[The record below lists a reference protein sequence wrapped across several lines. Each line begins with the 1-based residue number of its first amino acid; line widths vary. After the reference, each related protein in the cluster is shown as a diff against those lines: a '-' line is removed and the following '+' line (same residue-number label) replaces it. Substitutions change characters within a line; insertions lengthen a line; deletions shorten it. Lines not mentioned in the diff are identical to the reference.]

1 MFAPGVNV
9 RSDFLFGVTTR
20 LSGTSI
26 AVPHVAGAA
35 AIYLAANPTASPATV
50 ASALNG
56 NATANEV
63 IDPAGSPNRMLFI
76 TT

>member
-9 RSDFLFGVTTR
+9 RSDYIFGVTAR
-20 LSGTSI
+20 LTGTSVS
-26 AVPHVAGAA
+26 VPFVAGAA
-35 AIYLAANPTASPATV
+35 AIYLTANPTATPAAV

-56 NATANEV
+56 NATSGV
-63 IDPAGSPNRMLFI
+63 VTDPAGSPNRMLFI